1 MHWSD
6 SYIDIPH
13 DVLDCAQL
21 VERAL
26 HEQFGRIDIHFPRR
40 QADDLAHRS
49 ALITANQADFAK
61 WIEEPVDGCGVLML
75 ARGRQAHIGLYCLI
89 QGVPYVLHSDA
100 LFGSSMRQPLARLP
114 RCYRVEGFYQWL

>member
-21 VERAL
+21 VERVL
-26 HEQFGRIDIHFPRR
+26 HEQFDRADIHFPQR

-49 ALITANQADFAK
+49 GLIVDHQADFAEK
-61 WIEEPVDGCGVLML
+61 IAAPVDGCGVLML

-89 QGVPYVLHSDA
+89 QGVSYVLHSDA
-100 LFGSSMRQPLARLP
+100 LFGTSLRHPLVRLP
-114 RCYRVEGFYQWL
+114 RCYRVEGYYQWL

>member
-21 VERAL
+21 VERVL
-26 HEQFGRIDIHFPRR
+26 HEQFGRTDIHFPRR

-49 ALITANQADFAK
+49 ALITGHQADFAAR
-61 WIEEPVDGCGVLML
+61 IEEPVDGCGVLMM
-75 ARGRQAHIGLYCLI
+75 ARGRRAHIGLYCLI
-89 QGVPYVLHSDA
+89 QGSPYVLHSDA
-100 LFGSSMRQPLARLP
+100 LFGKSVRIPMSRLLL
-114 RCYRVEGFYQWL
+114 RYRIEGFYQWI

>member
-26 HEQFGRIDIHFPRR
+26 HEQFGRTDIHFPRR
-40 QADDLAHRS
+40 QVDDLDHRS
-49 ALITANQADFAK
+49 ALITGHQADFAK
-61 WIEEPVDGCGVLML
+61 RIEEPVDGCGVLML
-75 ARGRQAHIGLYCLI
+75 ARGRRAHIGLYCLI
-89 QGVPYVLHSDA
+89 QGAAYVLHSDA
-100 LFGSSMRQPLARLP
+100 LFGESVRIPMSRLLL
-114 RCYRVEGFYQWL
+114 RYRIEGFYQWI

>member
-6 SYIDIPH
+6 PYIDIPH
-13 DVLDCAQL
+13 AVLDCAQL
-21 VERAL
+21 VERVL
-26 HEQFGRIDIHFPRR
+26 HEQFGRADIHFPRR

-49 ALITANQADFAK
+49 ALITGHQVDFAEK
-61 WIEEPVDGCGVLML
+61 IAVPVDGCGVLML

-100 LFGSSMRQPLARLP
+100 LFGSSMRHPLVRLP